1 MITVILWISGA
12 FLLLQVIVL
21 LYLSVSKQKGIRHDQ
36 KVHQIYKHVLVDYLA
51 YLDGETD
58 QEPSLPQEEQIRVK
72 VLEKLLSGYASN
84 IKGAENE
91 QRMRRTA
98 ERFLADHYRQVLKK
112 GSWAERVN
120 TLFFIEDYQMKLL
133 QKDVKNHY
141 LSLKEK
147 DEEYRQSL
155 RVLATFGDDSVLQML
170 KSDETISI
178 GLMKECFRRL
188 PAASIETLKKDQE
201 MPVQVK
207 LSLISYF
214 GETGYYEHLPYV
226 ELHIIHEEKEVR
238 LKALAALCQYRYI
251 SSANKISPFLT
262 SEVWEERM
270 YAARLSGLLQL
281 TRYSTALMKLAGDPN
296 WWVRFAACEALKQ
309 MPDGEILLTFAAE
322 GHEDLY
328 ARDMAKQLQTLKTGV
343 SR

>member
-21 LYLSVSKQKGIRHDQ
+21 MYLSISKQKGIRHDQ
-36 KVHQIYKHVLVDYLA
+36 QVHRIYKQILGRYLA

-58 QEPSLPQEEQIRVK
+58 LEPSLPSDKLIRIK
-72 VLEKLLSGYASN
+72 VLEKLLSGYATN

-91 QRMRRTA
+91 QRMRQTA
-98 ERFLADHYRQVLKK
+98 ERFLADHYRQVLQK

-120 TLFFIEDYQMKLL
+120 TLFFIEDYQMSVL
-133 QKDVKNHY
+133 QKDVKHHY

-170 KSDETISI
+170 KSDDAISI
-178 GLMKECFRRL
+178 GFMKECFRRL
-188 PAASIETLKKDQE
+188 PATSVENLKKDQE
-201 MPVQVK
+201 LPVQVK
-207 LSLISYF
+207 LSMISYF
-214 GETGYYEHLPYV
+214 GETGFYEHLPYV
-226 ELHIIHEEKEVR
+226 ELHITHAEKEVR

-251 SSANKISPFLT
+251 SSADKIVPFLT
-262 SEVWEERM
+262 SELWEERM
-270 YAARLSGLLQL
+270 YAARLSGLQQL
-281 TRYSTALMKLAGDPN
+281 TRYSTDLMKLAGDTN

-322 GHEDLY
+322 GHQDPY
-328 ARDMAKQLQTLKTGV
+328 ARDMARQLQTLKTGV